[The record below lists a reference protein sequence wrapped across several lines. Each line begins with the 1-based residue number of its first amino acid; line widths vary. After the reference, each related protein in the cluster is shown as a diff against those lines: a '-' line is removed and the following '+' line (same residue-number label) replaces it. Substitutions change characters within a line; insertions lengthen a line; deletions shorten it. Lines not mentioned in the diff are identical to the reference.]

1 MCKEVEGLL
10 KETWL
15 VGHAPTTMLGPQG
28 LSTGAS
34 ESSKGCCGS
43 RGSSQENP
51 LITLET
57 LVTNPPLTVLH
68 TAARGVETARHCVRA
83 EAGMGSP
90 EMNSE
95 WSDTCYPVSLWG
107 CWRLCGS
114 PERGKSVD
122 LGSQGR
128 CLWEEALSCPPP
140 SLPYPPTTP
149 SPSSPP
155 PPGPPATTK
164 AAAFPPQLHSW

>member
-1 MCKEVEGLL
+1 MRKIPNTVGRFPGL
-10 KETWL
+10 
-15 VGHAPTTMLGPQG
+15 PQG
-28 LSTGAS
+28 GGAGPCTPDVGAAFFPRAPM
-34 ESSKGCCGS
+34 EKGQ

-140 SLPYPPTTP
+140 SLPYPPTMP